1 MFSNGVFIVLPGASS
16 SVYSFRNQHQ
26 PHLKMLHKRLPTDPR
41 IVDEI
46 FSTVTKPGLEEVGWL
61 LAMVATYG
69 KTPLELKGF
78 SWNEDNSIN
87 IPSKK
92 RSVRPLHPQW
102 VFLFQL
108 KEKQPSKLKS
118 RWNSLTQCLSQA
130 LEQDQINL
138 KVEGLLLAHKVRK
151 VYYTPLKQ
159 QKQSLVTA

>member
-1 MFSNGVFIVLPGASS
+1 MFSNGVFIVLSGESS
-16 SVYSFRNQHQ
+16 SVYSSFNQHQ
-26 PHLKMLHKRLPTDPR
+26 PNLKMLHKRLPTDPR

-61 LAMVATYG
+61 LAMVATFG
-69 KTPLELKGF
+69 KTPEELKGF
-78 SWNEDNSIN
+78 TWNEDNSIN
-87 IPSKK
+87 ISSKK

-108 KEKQPSKLKS
+108 KEKQPSRMKS
-118 RWNSLTQCLSQA
+118 RWSTLNKSLSQA
-130 LEQDQINL
+130 LEENRINL

>member
-1 MFSNGVFIVLPGASS
+1 MLSSTSS
-16 SVYSFRNQHQ
+16 SVYSLINQHQ
-26 PHLKMLHKRLPTDPR
+26 TSYKMLHKRLPTDPR

-69 KTPLELKGF
+69 KTPEELKGF
-78 SWNEDNSIN
+78 TWNEDNSIN
-87 IPSKK
+87 ISSKK
-92 RSVRPLHPQW
+92 RAVRPLHPQW

-108 KEKQPSKLKS
+108 KEKQPSRTKS
-118 RWNSLTQCLSQA
+118 RWSALNKSLSQA
-130 LEQDQINL
+130 LEENRVNL

-159 QKQSLVTA
+159 QKESLAAA